1 MKKFLCM
8 FIVLLMIV
16 TLSSCA
22 ISPDEQQ
29 NNQENPL
36 TSEEVMEKINAA
48 MGELVS
54 YELKNESEVV
64 SYVAGSK
71 LTISANSHNIV
82 FLEKETVNYFYLSST
97 ISTQYAGV
105 ETKLNTLEAFND
117 EKYFLSSSLGEN
129 KTKIYSELTAK
140 EFEDF
145 YSMC

>member
-8 FIVLLMIV
+8 FIVLLMLV

-22 ISPDEQQ
+22 SSSHEEQ
-29 NNQENPL
+29 NNQENQEKIGQENPL

-54 YELKNESEVV
+54 YELKNESEVI

-82 FLEKETVNYFYLSST
+82 F
-97 ISTQYAGV
+97 
-105 ETKLNTLEAFND
+105 
-117 EKYFLSSSLGEN
+117 
-129 KTKIYSELTAK
+129 
-140 EFEDF
+140 
-145 YSMC
+145 